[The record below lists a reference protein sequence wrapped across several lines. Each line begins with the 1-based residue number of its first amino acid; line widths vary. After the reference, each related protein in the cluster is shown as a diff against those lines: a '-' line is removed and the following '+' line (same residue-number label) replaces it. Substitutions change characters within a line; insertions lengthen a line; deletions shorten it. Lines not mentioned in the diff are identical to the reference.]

1 MSPLLHIFKELIRL
15 CQRFGCWMRSRPT
28 ILLYSPA
35 SLYFPQVCFY
45 RLGEFLTK
53 LNPFLSVSSFAKHRY
68 MHGMI
73 MKQTRKRHKKWRKW
87 HNSHDTPIRKDPQ
100 TPKNCFQ
107 VLLKTFFAHADA
119 VCGCGCKET
128 TSYQLLPAQISFVH
142 CVVFPF
148 CGQKDTWLN
157 KTNKKLYCIICK
169 PVVLPK
175 Q

>member
-73 MKQTRKRHKKWRKW
+73 MKQTRKRHKKWWKW
-87 HNSHDTPIRKDPQ
+87 HSSHDTPIRKDPQ
-100 TPKNCFQ
+100 TPKNCCQ
-107 VLLKTFFAHADA
+107 VLLKTFLRIKMQFAVVDVRKLRLINCYLLKFLLCIVLCFHFADKRTH
-119 VCGCGCKET
+119 GST
-128 TSYQLLPAQISFVH
+128 
-142 CVVFPF
+142 
-148 CGQKDTWLN
+148 
-157 KTNKKLYCIICK
+157 K
-169 PVVLPK
+169 PTKNYIV
-175 Q
+175 